1 VPAESGNDF
10 RSERTL
16 VTLALND
23 AIVVP
28 KKRKG
33 MLPILIVLFLISY
46 GLMSVLVVEQGRTI
60 ESQRGLI
67 RDLFNDSTELSA
79 LKMKEVLRER
89 AMADHAAKVRAQTAV
104 QQSQVSPH
112 DRARNKNSVRSQTPA
127 LQKPPKPAADTAD
140 ARRIPL
146 TI

>member
-1 VPAESGNDF
+1 M
-10 RSERTL
+10 
-16 VTLALND
+16 TLALND

-33 MLPILIVLFLISY
+33 MLPLLVMLFLISY
-46 GLMSVLVVEQGRTI
+46 GLMSTLVVEQGRTI

-79 LKMKEVLRER
+79 MKAKELLRER
-89 AMADHAAKVRAQTAV
+89 AMAGRGSKPEAQTTV
-104 QQSQVSPH
+104 PQLQVSPH
-112 DRARNKNSVRSQTPA
+112 YRTRNKNAVGSQTPA
-127 LQKPPKPAADTAD
+127 LQKPPKPAADADD

-146 TI
+146 TV

>member
-1 VPAESGNDF
+1 M
-10 RSERTL
+10 
-16 VTLALND
+16 TLALND

-33 MLPILIVLFLISY
+33 MLPVLIVLFLISY

-89 AMADHAAKVRAQTAV
+89 AMADHAAKVGAQTAV

-112 DRARNKNSVRSQTPA
+112 DRARNKNAVRPQTPA